1 MVSIVETNEETTMQ
15 PWRPGV
21 CLLTEFD
28 IKIGKLSFSVRK
40 DVLTRNHIAEAIMAA
55 DQAIVE
61 IIRGKTNARSADR
74 RKIPKRQRD

>member
-1 MVSIVETNEETTMQ
+1 MQ

>member
-40 DVLTRNHIAEAIMAA
+40 DVLTRNHIAAAVEAA
-55 DQAIVE
+55 DQAIAKIMMRQDHV
-61 IIRGKTNARSADR
+61 RRFDR
-74 RKIPKRQRD
+74 RGINRIDRL

>member
-21 CLLTEFD
+21 CPLTEFD

-40 DVLTRNHIAEAIMAA
+40 DVLTRNHIAAAVEAA
-55 DQAIVE
+55 DQAI
-61 IIRGKTNARSADR
+61 ADIMRQDHVR
-74 RKIPKRQRD
+74 RFNQPGANRNYRI